1 MILDRL
7 TVRTNAMRGI
17 QTCRIRTTFHIVT
30 VSIRVLWYN
39 GCNGR
44 KPGMRVSTSSESIHQ
59 RAGSRLF
66 PPENLVTTVPRFGRS
81 DPDLE

>member
-1 MILDRL
+1 MGAYVKGHRVD
-7 TVRTNAMRGI
+7 GI
-17 QTCRIRTTFHIVT
+17 GT
-30 VSIRVLWYN
+30 VLWCN

-44 KPGMRVSTSSESIHQ
+44 KPGMWVFPISELIHQ

-81 DPDLE
+81 DLGLE